1 MAFSGKTMDMPYLAG
16 LEQVQTVV
24 GVEGVPLAIEQFIKE
39 NPELK
44 MKRCAV

>member
-1 MAFSGKTMDMPYLAG
+1 VYLGKTIDMPYLAG
-16 LEQVQTVV
+16 LEQVHSVV
-24 GVEGVPLAIEQFIKE
+24 GVEGVPLAIEEFIKE